1 MSEKELKQWQELKK
15 DLQEIKDLNNAVYNV
30 NINMIRDA
38 RNALAINK

>member
-15 DLQEIKDLNNAVYNV
+15 DLQEIKELNNAVYMV

-38 RNALAINK
+38 RNTLAINK

>member
-1 MSEKELKQWQELKK
+1 MSEKELKQWKELKK